1 MNYNNLPVAVLCWQ
15 SQLVCLII
23 VTFGITVTAVAH
35 EEDDA
40 AKQAAAMAPTHY
52 PPFAKEQEG
61 LRLFHVSLIV
71 EDLDRS
77 VEFYRDQLG
86 FRVVRFQEM
95 GGFQR
100 VAFMSSGD
108 GEPLIELKQMLK
120 DITGM
125 PTEGFSHIGV
135 FVEDVDA
142 VYEKTTKAGV
152 TWARKPRMP
161 GPGAPYMGYI
171 VDPDGY
177 EIEVMQNPAGDCTT
191 CHRRPHVD

>member
-1 MNYNNLPVAVLCWQ
+1 MPTMRWLLQLTGLLVL
-15 SQLVCLII
+15 I
-23 VTFGITVTAVAH
+23 FGVTATSIAHDVDEVA
-35 EEDDA
+35 
-40 AKQAAAMAPTHY
+40 KRAAAMAPIHY
-52 PPFAKEQEG
+52 PPFSKEQDG

-71 EDLDRS
+71 ADLDKS

-86 FRVVRFQEM
+86 FRVVRYQEM

-125 PTEGFSHIGV
+125 PTEGFSHLGV

-142 VYEKTTKAGV
+142 VYEKTTAAGV
-152 TWARKPRMP
+152 TWASKPRMP
-161 GPGAPYMGYI
+161 GPGAPYMGFI

-177 EIEVMQNPAGDCTT
+177 EIEVMQNPTGDCVS
-191 CHRRPHVD
+191 CHRRPHLD

>member
-1 MNYNNLPVAVLCWQ
+1 MDSSKTKIASGISGLVVA
-15 SQLVCLII
+15 LVSLTMAI
-23 VTFGITVTAVAH
+23 TAFGH
-35 EEDDA
+35 DPKQKSA
-40 AKQAAAMAPTHY
+40 ADMAPTHY
-52 PPFAKEQEG
+52 PPFTKEQQG
-61 LRLFHVSLIV
+61 LRLFHVSMIV
-71 EDLDRS
+71 KDLDKS

-120 DITGM
+120 DIKGM
-125 PTEGFSHIGV
+125 PMEGFSHIGV

-142 VYEKTTKAGV
+142 VYEQTSAAGV
-152 TWARKPRMP
+152 TWRSKPRMP

-177 EIEVMQNPAGDCTT
+177 EIEVMQNPVNDCVT

>member
-1 MNYNNLPVAVLCWQ
+1 LRMKRNNLLRLAALI
-15 SQLVCLII
+15 VC
-23 VTFGITVTAVAH
+23 VGTTVTTFAH
-35 EEDDA
+35 EEDSA
-40 AKQAAAMAPTHY
+40 AKRAAAMAPIHY
-52 PPFAKEQEG
+52 PPFGKEQTG
-61 LRLFHVSLIV
+61 LRLFHVSLMV
-71 EDLDRS
+71 KDLDKS

-120 DITGM
+120 DIKGM
-125 PTEGFSHIGV
+125 PTEGFSHLGV
-135 FVEDVDA
+135 FVEDVNA
-142 VYEKTTKAGV
+142 VYEKTTEAGV
-152 TWARKPRMP
+152 LWARKPRVP

-177 EIEVMQNPAGDCTT
+177 EIEVMQNPTADCVT
-191 CHRRPHVD
+191 CHRSPHVD